1 MIILKTAKTP
11 IIHIFGLIIVAAGV
25 LFFYSNLS
33 SYLGI
38 LGKITISDPVYW
50 FKLFAVLVIVAFIP
64 PLFAK
69 GKMPRIFFANPI
81 FFWFVF
87 YLVIV
92 TLWFIPATS
101 FSVVDRIF
109 QLRIISLT
117 VMAVFLFAFSRGQ
130 YVQILARRMILI
142 SILLA
147 VAFNIWEVFHPSSF
161 TPITFLS
168 ATPGRSAGLY
178 INPNGA
184 GAALVLGMILTITLI
199 PQRFR
204 LLFIFYIL
212 TGVLLT
218 FSRSMSLGW
227 LLAVVALWQQKVI
240 KFSNFAI
247 LTLVFFLAIYSFLPD
262 ILYYVKIHY
271 GIFAEEGIYQRM
283 SWFAHP
289 MFDVDTSEIE
299 RKYVANLS
307 WQMFLDKPILGNGI
321 GSTDLWTEQVSTHN
335 MYLYFMADYGIIGA
349 FIYPLLVLSAVWRAR
364 SDVRG
369 VAMTF
374 GAFVL
379 FWGFFSHNIVDAY
392 FSLIAFALMAAMSF
406 QSRLNGN
413 YKID

>member
-1 MIILKTAKTP
+1 MVILKTTKIP
-11 IIHIFGLIIVAAGV
+11 IIHIFGLIIVTTGV

-38 LGKITISDPVYW
+38 LGKITISNPVYW
-50 FKLFAVLVIVAFIP
+50 LGLFVGLVIVAFIP
-64 PLFAK
+64 PLFAR
-69 GKMPRIFFANPI
+69 GKLPRVFFANPV
-81 FFWFVF
+81 FFWLVF
-87 YLVIV
+87 YLMILI
-92 TLWFIPATS
+92 LWFIPATS
-101 FSVVDRIF
+101 SLVVDRIF
-109 QLRIISLT
+109 QLRIISLA
-117 VMAVFLFAFSRGQ
+117 VMAVFLFAFSQ
-130 YVQILARRMILI
+130 EKYVQIWARRMILI

-184 GAALVLGMILTITLI
+184 GAALVLGMILAITLI

-227 LLAVVALWQQKVI
+227 LIAVVALWQQKVI

-247 LTLVFFLAIYSFLPD
+247 LTIVFLLAIYSFLPD
-262 ILYYVKIHY
+262 ILYYIKIHY
-271 GIFAEEGIYQRM
+271 GIFAEEGIYQLM

-289 MFDVDTSEIE
+289 MFDVDMSEIE

-335 MYLYFMADYGIIGA
+335 MYLYFMADYGILGA
-349 FIYPLLVLSAVWRAR
+349 FIYPLLALSAVWR
-364 SDVRG
+364 SKGDVRK
-369 VAMTF
+369 VAI
-374 GAFVL
+374 AFLAFTL

-392 FSLIAFALMAAMSF
+392 FSLIGFSLMAAMSF
-406 QSRLNGN
+406 QSR
-413 YKID
+413 IDKK